1 MTIRVNGIEVAPEA
15 IERQLSGLPGG
26 PGARTAAERAA
37 ATREL
42 LLQRARSL
50 GLADGCDGEAE
61 DAGCG
66 GEGEAG
72 GCGCAG
78 RGNTAR
84 DPASAEAARSR
95 RREHARE
102 AREQAAIEALL
113 DREVK
118 TPTPDEAECRR
129 YYEANPA
136 RFTVGELVF
145 ARHILFAVTPGA
157 PIEAIRRTAEACLR
171 EVQSHPERFE
181 SLAKESSNCPSGQH
195 GGNLGQLSRGET
207 VPEFEREL
215 FSGTDSGVLPRL
227 VKTRY
232 GFHVVAVDRRIEGRA
247 VPFDEARERIAHYLT
262 ERVQVQALAQYVRVL
277 AGEAQI
283 SGVDLGAATSPLVQ

>member
-1 MTIRVNGIEVAPEA
+1 MTIRVNGVEVTPSAV
-15 IERQLSGLPGG
+15 ERQLAGMPGG
-26 PGARTAAERAA
+26 PGARAAAERAA

-42 LLQRARSL
+42 LLQRARTL
-50 GLADGCDGEAE
+50 GLMNGCDGELE
-61 DAGCG
+61 RAGCG

-72 GCGCAG
+72 SCGCAG

-84 DPASAEAARSR
+84 DPAALQAERNK
-95 RREHARE
+95 REERARE

-113 DREVK
+113 EREVT
-118 TPTPDEAECRR
+118 TPTPGEDECRR
-129 YYEANPA
+129 YYDANST
-136 RFTVGELVF
+136 RFAVGELVF

-171 EVQSHPERFE
+171 EVQSHPERFA

-215 FSGTDSGVLPRL
+215 FSGTEPGVLPRL

-232 GFHVVAVDRRIEGRA
+232 GFHVVAVDRHIEGRA
-247 VPFDEARERIAHYLT
+247 VPFEEARERIAHYLA
-262 ERVQVQALAQYVRVL
+262 ERVQAQALAQYVRVL

-283 SGVDLGAATSPLVQ
+283 SGVDLGAVSSPLVQ